1 MNGSVET
8 VRPPVGRRT
17 GPWLSDRTVLRLS
30 GLLLVLLVGGAWM
43 YLWAGEGLGS
53 DLFSAANRSSARA
66 FVDSLLGR
74 GTEEPAFFRPERW
87 AHAGGLALATLKMSL
102 MAVGMAGIGMV
113 VTVLAASRRT
123 QEGTLT
129 LFPPL
134 LGRLLSP
141 ALRLAYVLAR
151 GIPELFWAMLI
162 VFVFKP
168 GVLPGALALAV
179 HNFGILGKLC
189 TEVVEDADLR
199 PARSLRSSGAGFLQV
214 LVYGVL
220 PIVTPKFLTYLLYR
234 WEDIIRATI
243 VVGFVSAGGLGLHF
257 RLSMNWFHYT
267 EVTLLLVVYFLLVVG
282 VDAVCGGLR
291 ALAKDGGV
299 R

>member
-1 MNGSVET
+1 MSGSVPHARSDGKNT
-8 VRPPVGRRT
+8 RP
-17 GPWLSDRTVLRLS
+17 WISDRTVLRLA
-30 GLLLVLLVGGAWM
+30 GLVLFLLVAGTWGFLLVGEDPG
-43 YLWAGEGLGS
+43 GG
-53 DLFSAANRSSARA
+53 LFSAANRSSARA
-66 FVDSLLGR
+66 FLGELLGE
-74 GTEEPAFFRPERW
+74 GTEDPAFHRPGRW
-87 AHAGGLALATLKMSL
+87 VHAGRLALVTLKMSL
-102 MAVGMAGIGMV
+102 MAVGMAGIGML

-123 QEGTLT
+123 EEGTLS
-129 LFPPL
+129 LLPPA
-134 LGRLLSP
+134 LGRILSP
-141 ALRLAYVLAR
+141 ALRAAYVLAR

-199 PARSLRSSGAGFLQV
+199 PARALRSSGAGFFQV
-214 LVYGVL
+214 LVYGLL

-267 EVTLLLVVYFLLVVG
+267 EVTLLLVVYFVLVVG
-282 VDAVCGGLR
+282 VDAACGGLR
-291 ALAKDGGV
+291 ALAKD
-299 R
+299 